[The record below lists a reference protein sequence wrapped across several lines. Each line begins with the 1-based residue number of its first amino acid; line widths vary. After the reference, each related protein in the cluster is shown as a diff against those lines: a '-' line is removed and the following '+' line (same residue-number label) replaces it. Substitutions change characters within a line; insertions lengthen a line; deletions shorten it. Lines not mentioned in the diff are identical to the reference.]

1 MPPTTC
7 SARSPFRGW
16 RAAAPDGDTS
26 ADQFLGQIETG
37 YRIGLG
43 LPADASITPF
53 GRLQIASVHQDG
65 FTETGGSDFNL
76 DVESQTTTSVRSTF
90 GADLAAGFDLGGGLP
105 LDVGVRV
112 GWMHEFADTDRPIT
126 AAFAGASGPEF
137 TVSGATAARDSAVIG
152 FSAATEIADNTSLSA
167 RLRRRSRRQHRQP
180 SAQGGLPADLV
191 KQMGST
197 RKDVIGLAF
206 GGIAFAQIAVP
217 TAAQAQCNSSSNPP
231 PAPAASANF
240 SNQSFGQI
248 RR

>member
-1 MPPTTC
+1 MQTA
-7 SARSPFRGW
+7 SAS
-16 RAAAPDGDTS
+16 GDTS

-152 FSAATEIADNTSLSA
+152 FSAATEIADNTSLSV
-167 RLRRRSRRQHRQP
+167 SYD
-180 SAQGGLPADLV
+180 GEIG
-191 KQMGST
+191 GST
-197 RKDVIGLAF
+197 DNHQLR
-206 GGIAFAQIAVP
+206 AV
-217 TAAQAQCNSSSNPP
+217 
-231 PAPAASANF
+231 F
-240 SNQSFGQI
+240 
-248 RR
+248 RRAW